1 MNRHGTEAYY
11 WNFAMPN
18 RNTFSIPSIAK
29 FLKDKLKDCNIIID
43 PFARDSKFGTITN
56 DLNPEVSAD
65 YNMKADDFLQML
77 IDNGVKA
84 DAILL
89 DPPYSPRQ
97 VKECYDNLGLD
108 VTSQDTQTSK
118 TMSKIRTLASQV
130 LKVGGIGISFGWD
143 STGLGRKN
151 GVTKKEVHILPHGST
166 LHDTI
171 ITLDEKVKE

>member
-1 MNRHGTEAYY
+1 MNRHGTIAYY
-11 WNFAMPN
+11 WDFTMPN

-29 FLKDKLKDCNIIID
+29 FLNEKLKDCDIIID
-43 PFARDSKFGTITN
+43 PFARDSKVGTITN

-97 VKECYDNLGLD
+97 VKECYNHIGLD
-108 VTSQDTQTSK
+108 VTSEDTQTAK
-118 TMSKIRTLASQV
+118 TMSKIRTLASQL
-130 LKVGGIGISFGWD
+130 LKPGGICISFGWD

-151 GVTKKEVHILPHGST
+151 GVMKKEVHILPHGSVN
-166 LHDTI
+166 HDTI